1 MLIAAAILVAAY
13 ILIFSEVMHRAS
25 AAIVGAVVM
34 VAVGTPLGFYSQ
46 EAAVRAIDGNT
57 MFLLLAMMLVV
68 AMLRPTGAFE
78 YAAIRLTKLA
88 GGRPM
93 PLMIYLCIA
102 VSVISMFLDNVTT
115 IIIFAPLTVLV
126 TRMLTLNPMP
136 FLIAEAMLSNVGGTA
151 TLVGDPPNIM
161 IGSAGGLTF
170 NQFLTHMLPP
180 IVFVW
185 IGAMGLVLL
194 LFRSDLQPVQ
204 ARRIVDLDETQAIKD
219 KPALVRITI
228 ALALIIALFFTHH
241 LLHMYPA
248 FAAFVGLAVA
258 LILLRPSID
267 DLFEEVDWSVL
278 AFFAGLFIIVG
289 GVQGSGLLDLVG
301 HKLAG
306 LAKDPEQF
314 MFAALALMWI
324 SAALSAVIDNIPFT
338 VAMIPIIL
346 GLESQG
352 VNITPLWWALA
363 LGVGLGGNGTHVA
376 ATANII
382 VVTESE
388 NSGFPAA
395 RITPAT
401 WARIGVPTTLLTL
414 AVASVFY
421 VTFFELFL

>member
-1 MLIAAAILVAAY
+1 MDTVPAALTANMVIAAAILVAAY

-57 MFLLLAMMLVV
+57 MFLLLALMLVV

-180 IVFVW
+180 VVFVW

-258 LILLRPSID
+258 LILSLIH
-267 DLFEEVDWSVL
+267 
-278 AFFAGLFIIVG
+278 I
-289 GVQGSGLLDLVG
+289 
-301 HKLAG
+301 
-306 LAKDPEQF
+306 
-314 MFAALALMWI
+314 
-324 SAALSAVIDNIPFT
+324 
-338 VAMIPIIL
+338 
-346 GLESQG
+346 
-352 VNITPLWWALA
+352 
-363 LGVGLGGNGTHVA
+363 
-376 ATANII
+376 
-382 VVTESE
+382 
-388 NSGFPAA
+388 
-395 RITPAT
+395 
-401 WARIGVPTTLLTL
+401 
-414 AVASVFY
+414 
-421 VTFFELFL
+421 